1 MLLVLYPH
9 RQWAIETI
17 LDGHMTMGHQLVL
30 VMLGDIVVQDMMIL
44 HHVSVVVHMEIF
56 VLRNVATIRVPVPCM
71 ATTDRMIVGV
81 MLLITVIHMNY
92 HHRSLEIE
100 KGTARREI
108 ITMHLRIEISMVI
121 GSNLHHNNDVI
132 LDLVH
137 TNMVVAV
144 RDVVVSMA
152 LVTSAHHMTII
163 SEETGMVQG
172 GITVVHRRIH
182 HPVRRHVVKAP
193 FMVVINFIVVMVV
206 VVVEEEVDDDQIVLI
221 HVTLEIATVEN
232 RINKQVWNEITI

>member
-1 MLLVLYPH
+1 
-9 RQWAIETI
+9 
-17 LDGHMTMGHQLVL
+17 
-30 VMLGDIVVQDMMIL
+30 
-44 HHVSVVVHMEIF
+44 
-56 VLRNVATIRVPVPCM
+56 
-71 ATTDRMIVGV
+71 

-108 ITMHLRIEISMVI
+108 ITMHLLIEISMVI

-144 RDVVVSMA
+144 RDVVVIMA
-152 LVTSAHHMTII
+152 LATSAHHMTII

-206 VVVEEEVDDDQIVLI
+206 VEEVVDDDQIVLI

-232 RINKQVWNEITI
+232 LINKQVWNEITLL